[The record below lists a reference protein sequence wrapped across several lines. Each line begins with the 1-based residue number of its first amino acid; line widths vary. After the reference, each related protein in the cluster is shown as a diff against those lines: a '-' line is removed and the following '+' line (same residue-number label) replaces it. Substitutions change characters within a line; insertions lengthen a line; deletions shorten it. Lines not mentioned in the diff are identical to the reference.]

1 MNWKIILLLV
11 LLGVAIAIAS
21 LFGLVNNIYVWA
33 SIIVIAAII
42 SGFVIAKNCSRS
54 IFMHGV
60 IVGLFSGI
68 LGSVIQSL
76 FFDTYLENNKES
88 LDGFKNLT
96 EALAPQYVILFSGP
110 FIGIAY
116 GIVIGLIAIVFSKM
130 TSKKDH

>member
-1 MNWKIILLLV
+1 MNWKIIILLV
-11 LLGVAIAIAS
+11 LLGVAIAAAS
-21 LFGLVNNIYVWA
+21 LFGLVNSNYEWA
-33 SIIVIAAII
+33 YWLVAAII
-42 SGFVIAKNCSRS
+42 SGFVIAKSCSRS

-88 LDGFKNLT
+88 LDGFKNIT

-130 TSKKDH
+130 ASKKSN